1 MSRNVG
7 VNSVQERASFVHR
20 GCFEWRSWGCHALGI
35 KRVVSW
41 FCPCCLKLG
50 GVNVMLGS
58 INMSYW
64 EIKGGFIDRWF
75 LNRKMILWQQLGE
88 FSV

>member
-1 MSRNVG
+1 MG
-7 VNSVQERASFVHR
+7 SFMVLSLL
-20 GCFEWRSWGCHALGI
+20 FET
-35 KRVVSW
+35 
-41 FCPCCLKLG
+41 G
-50 GVNVMLGS
+50 GVLNVMLGS

>member
-1 MSRNVG
+1 MGSFMDLSLLFETEG
-7 VNSVQERASFVHR
+7 V
-20 GCFEWRSWGCHALGI
+20 L
-35 KRVVSW
+35 
-41 FCPCCLKLG
+41 
-50 GVNVMLGS
+50 NVMLGS

>member
-7 VNSVQERASFVHR
+7 VNSVQECASFVRR

-50 GVNVMLGS
+50 GVKCDAGQYKYVLLGD
-58 INMSYW
+58 
-64 EIKGGFIDRWF
+64 KGWF
-75 LNRKMILWQQLGE
+75 Y
-88 FSV
+88 

>member
-1 MSRNVG
+1 MAFMGLPCPRNKMG
-7 VNSVQERASFVHR
+7 SFMVLSLL
-20 GCFEWRSWGCHALGI
+20 FET
-35 KRVVSW
+35 
-41 FCPCCLKLG
+41 G
-50 GVNVMLGS
+50 GVLNVMLGS